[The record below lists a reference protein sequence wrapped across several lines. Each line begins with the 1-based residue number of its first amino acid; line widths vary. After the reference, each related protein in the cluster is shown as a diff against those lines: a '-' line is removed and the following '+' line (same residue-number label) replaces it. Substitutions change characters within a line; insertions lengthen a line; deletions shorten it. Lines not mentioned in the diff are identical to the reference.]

1 MPDGEPP
8 DTIDRDALRRMLSA
22 GEPVTVLDVSKP
34 DALALLD
41 ELEAG
46 KMGGLKALI
55 EATGESPD
63 ALARLQQVYADAPA
77 LANRIGGLLFQVEH
91 KLLSRYPDGYR
102 ETLQHQA
109 REMRT
114 SLNGESG
121 SELETVLVGR
131 LVLDWMASLLADQDR
146 ALLPGESRNL
156 ELSRFYDQQADRAQ
170 KRFLRSA
177 ESLARVRR
185 LLQPIAQVNIA
196 EQQVNVAGNVT
207 SPNRSD
213 GEAR

>member
-1 MPDGEPP
+1 MTTGAP
-8 DTIDRDALRRMLSA
+8 TQ
-22 GEPVTVLDVSKP
+22 P

-55 EATGESPD
+55 EAAGKDPD
-63 ALARLQQVYADAPA
+63 ALARLQQVYADAPE
-77 LANRIGGLLFQVEH
+77 LAKRIGGLLFQVEH
-91 KLLSRYPDGYR
+91 RLLSRYPDGYR
-102 ETLQHQA
+102 ETLQQQA
-109 REMRT
+109 REMRK

-121 SELETVLVGR
+121 SKLEKLLVKQ

-156 ELSRFYDQQADRAQ
+156 ELSRFYDQQADRCQ

-185 LLQPIAQVNIA
+185 LLQPIAQFNIA

-207 SPNRSD
+207 TSNRSD
-213 GEAR
+213 